1 MTFATADLY
10 DEFEEKLQIA
20 TPMFNDYGGNLKFS
34 GPAST
39 VRVFEDNSLVRA
51 ALEEPGEGRVLV
63 VDGGASLKC
72 ALLGDMLAEL
82 GKDNDWAGI
91 IVYGCIRD
99 SAVIANIGIG
109 VKALNTNPRKSV
121 KKGVG
126 ERDVAVS
133 FADVI
138 ISPGDYIYADKDGFV
153 VSEDDLAEENLSDMD
168 SAD

>member
-10 DEFEEKLQIA
+10 DEYEEKLQIA
-20 TPMFNDYGGNLKFS
+20 TPMFNDYGGNLKFC
-34 GPAST
+34 GPVST
-39 VRVFEDNSLVRA
+39 VDVFEDNSLVRA

-91 IVYGCIRD
+91 IIYGCIRD
-99 SAVIANIGIG
+99 SAVIANIAIG

-121 KKGVG
+121 KKGIG
-126 ERDVAVS
+126 DRDISVD

-138 ISPGDYIYADKDGFV
+138 ISPGDYIYADEDGIV
-153 VSEDDLAEENLSDMD
+153 VSAEKLS
-168 SAD
+168 

>member
-10 DEFEEKLQIA
+10 DEYEDKLQIA
-20 TPMFNDYGGNLKFS
+20 TPMFNDYGGNLKFC

-39 VRVFEDNSLVRA
+39 VRVFEDNSLVKA

-63 VDGGASLKC
+63 IDGGASLKC

-82 GKDNDWAGI
+82 GKENDWVGI

-99 SAVIANIGIG
+99 SAVIANIAIGI
-109 VKALNTNPRKSV
+109 KALNTNPRKSV
-121 KKGVG
+121 KKGTG
-126 ERDVAVS
+126 ERDVSVN

-138 ISPGDYIYADKDGFV
+138 ISPGDYIYADEDGIV
-153 VSEDDLAEENLSDMD
+153 ISGERLT
-168 SAD
+168 

>member
-10 DEFEEKLQIA
+10 DEYEEKLQIA
-20 TPMFNDYGGNLKFS
+20 SPMFNDYGGNLKFC

-63 VDGGASLKC
+63 IDGGASLKC
-72 ALLGDMLAEL
+72 ALLGDMLVEL
-82 GKDNDWAGI
+82 GKENDWAGI

-99 SAVIANIGIG
+99 SAVIANIAIG

-121 KKGVG
+121 KKGTG
-126 ERDVAVS
+126 ERDVSVD

-138 ISPGDYIYADKDGFV
+138 ISPGDYIYADEDGIIIS
-153 VSEDDLAEENLSDMD
+153 SERLT
-168 SAD
+168 

>member
-10 DEFEEKLQIA
+10 DDHEEKLQIA
-20 TPMFNDYGGNLKFS
+20 TPMFNDYGGNLKFC

-39 VRVFEDNSLVRA
+39 VKVSEDNSLVRA

-82 GKDNDWAGI
+82 GEKNGWAGI

-99 SAVIANIGIG
+99 SADIANIAIG

-121 KKGVG
+121 KKGLG
-126 ERDVAVS
+126 ERDVSVS

-138 ISPGDYIYADKDGFV
+138 ISPGDYIYADEDGFV
-153 VSEDDLAEENLSDMD
+153 VSDINLAEKSLAE
-168 SAD
+168 

>member
-10 DEFEEKLQIA
+10 DEYEDKLQIA
-20 TPMFNDYGGNLKFS
+20 TPMFNDYGGNLKFC

-63 VDGGASLKC
+63 IDGGASLKC

-82 GKDNDWAGI
+82 GKENDWVGI

-99 SAVIANIGIG
+99 SAVIANIAIG

-126 ERDVAVS
+126 ERDISVH

-138 ISPGDYIYADKDGFV
+138 ISPGDYIYADEDGIV
-153 VSEDDLAEENLSDMD
+153 ISGERLT
-168 SAD
+168 

>member
-82 GKDNDWAGI
+82 GKDNDWAGV

-99 SAVIANIGIG
+99 SAVIANIAIG

-133 FADVI
+133 FSDVI
-138 ISPGDYIYADKDGFV
+138 ISPGNYIYADEDGIV
-153 VSEDDLAEENLSDMD
+153 ISEDRLA
-168 SAD
+168 

>member
-10 DEFEEKLQIA
+10 DEYEEKLQIA
-20 TPMFNDYGGNLKFS
+20 SPMFNDYGGNLKFC

-63 VDGGASLKC
+63 IDGGASLKC
-72 ALLGDMLAEL
+72 ALLGDMLVEL
-82 GKDNDWAGI
+82 GKENDWAGI

-99 SAVIANIGIG
+99 SAVIANIAIG

-121 KKGVG
+121 KKGTG
-126 ERDVAVS
+126 ERDVSVD

-138 ISPGDYIYADKDGFV
+138 ISPGDYIYADEDGV
-153 VSEDDLAEENLSDMD
+153 IISAERLT
-168 SAD
+168 